1 MLQRSTTLP
10 LVSLHRKSHPVW
22 TQVCGE
28 TSSLADE
35 GQEWS
40 LAAVQPQT
48 AAPSH
53 LPCIE
58 ARLRMTRSWPRGA
71 DVNWVMA
78 EKIRFSIWAVPL
90 TAEQPP
96 YHRLVMQQRQCHSA
110 LGLQP
115 LQSGQMD
122 NQFPCGCASTAGQSS
137 PHLTVSH
144 MARFLWAGLQIATQN
159 SRASPQ
165 DPSKVIQPE
174 CLSISVQ
181 M

>member
-10 LVSLHRKSHPVW
+10 LVSLHRKSRPVW

-48 AAPSH
+48 AAPSR

-90 TAEQPP
+90 SARMGFCAQLTALFQPVCCSVAGHP
-96 YHRLVMQQRQCHSA
+96 PPARLCAGRLSAAHGKAPSPPPPPPVLHSA
-110 LGLQP
+110 ALFSRVLHSIALHAGAKQSRELETLFP
-115 LQSGQMD
+115 LH
-122 NQFPCGCASTAGQSS
+122 FP
-137 PHLTVSH
+137 
-144 MARFLWAGLQIATQN
+144 
-159 SRASPQ
+159 
-165 DPSKVIQPE
+165 
-174 CLSISVQ
+174 LSD
-181 M
+181 